1 MNRIEAHFAAS
12 PLRRECDGVTDDLLT
27 AGLGIAGLRGPT
39 PPCANPSRPTV
50 DELRRRAVH
59 TAYRGVVD
67 VSEGGGFGRL
77 FGLPAVIAGV
87 EYVVPVETPDRA
99 AVNTLVLQIPSAFDP
114 SDPRLVVAASSGS
127 RGAYA
132 ALPTV
137 GDWALRQG
145 YAVAYVDKGTGVGV
159 WDLERATGY
168 RIDGLR
174 TDDPEDPYLGWCPP
188 ASVRRAAQVP
198 GQHALLFKH
207 VHSGRNPER
216 EWGLYLLQSI
226 VAASRL
232 LTEEYPR
239 ARAKLSPGR
248 LWVVAA
254 GVSNGGASVLR
265 AIEADRAGW
274 IAGGVAVEPSIALY
288 GQTADIGIAC
298 GQRVIPGRDLAPAD
312 WAALHGVLQPAA
324 VLAESDARAP
334 FASVTEATRPR
345 LEAWVQRLQAY
356 GLLPVGDVDAAARIA
371 RARLLDAAMLPD
383 ALALGHFNVA
393 ANLWTTFSVAYA
405 GAYSRR
411 DPLDPYAG
419 VFAAARDA
427 GGQPRPL
434 SDTEAALFWSDGN
447 GIAPTGPVALFQAV
461 DGQCVDVSSGT
472 VDLSL
477 AHASDHQWAGAE
489 RHGFKP
495 PHDRDA
501 WWTAL
506 RAGQEDV
513 VMSGRLGNRPVIVLH
528 GRADSLIPVNHTSR
542 AYVALNERRRG
553 HGDELVY
560 WEVEHGQ
567 HFDASLGDPGF
578 ASRYV
583 PLQPWLLES
592 LDRLRDRLERG
603 VPLPPS
609 QVIRSRPRFGNGADI
624 PPLERHHL
632 GALQSF
638 PGDDAIRVERG
649 VINVPD

>member
-27 AGLGIAGLRGPT
+27 AGLGIAGLRAQA
-39 PPCANPSRPTV
+39 PPCANPSRPSA
-50 DELRRRAVH
+50 DELRRRAIH

-67 VSEGGGFGRL
+67 VSQGGGFGRL
-77 FGLPAVIAGV
+77 FGVATAMAGV

-99 AVNTLVLQIPSAFDP
+99 AVNTVVVQIPRGFDP
-114 SDPRLVVAASSGS
+114 SEPRLVVAASSGS

-159 WDLERATGY
+159 WDLERAIGY

-174 TDDPEDPYLGWCPP
+174 TDDPTDPYLGWCPP
-188 ASVRRAAQVP
+188 ASVREAARFP

-207 VHSGRNPER
+207 VHSGRNPEQ

-239 ARAKLSPGR
+239 ARALLSPGR
-248 LWVVAA
+248 LWVIAA

-265 AIEADRAGW
+265 ALEADRAGW
-274 IAGGVAVEPSIALY
+274 ISGGVAVEPSIALY
-288 GQTADIGIAC
+288 GQTADIGVAC
-298 GQRVIPGRDLAPAD
+298 GARLIAGRDLAPAD
-312 WAALHGVLQPAA
+312 WAALHGLLQPAA
-324 VLAESDARAP
+324 LLAEPDVRAP
-334 FASVTEATRPR
+334 FASMTEAGRPR
-345 LEAWVQRLQAY
+345 FEAWVERLQRDR
-356 GLLPVGDVDAAARIA
+356 LLAQGDVGSAARIA
-371 RARLLDAAMLPD
+371 RNRLLDMAILPE

-393 ANLWTTFSVAYA
+393 ANLWTTFSVGYA
-405 GAYSRR
+405 GAYARR

-427 GGQPRPL
+427 AGQPRPL
-434 SDTEAALFWSDGN
+434 GEAEAALFWSDGN

-461 DGQCVDVSSGT
+461 KGACVDVSSGT
-472 VDLSL
+472 VDLAL
-477 AHASDHQWAGAE
+477 AHASDRQLQDAD
-489 RHGFKP
+489 RHRLTLP
-495 PHDRDA
+495 DDRDA
-501 WWTAL
+501 WLAAL
-506 RAGQEDV
+506 GEGQNAV
-513 VMSGRLGNRPVIVLH
+513 VMSGHLGNRPVIILH

-553 HGDELVY
+553 HADELVY

-567 HFDASLGDPGF
+567 HFDASLGEPAF
-578 ASRYV
+578 AARYV

-609 QVIRSRPRFGNGADI
+609 QVIRSRPRGGDAATV

-632 GALQSF
+632 GVLQSS
-638 PGDDAIRVERG
+638 PGADAIRVENG
-649 VINVPD
+649 VIGVPD